1 MNMDRKYT
9 IGLSVSSEGNHVTID
24 TDALQEL
31 LQSDWFRQFLK
42 LQPDRSLVDNQFQEA
57 VNEIARLQQQMSQ
70 MRQQQ
75 MQQPV
80 QPVQPIQ
87 QPQRV
92 QMQPQMQQARPADE
106 LIKNITAVPPMQAPR
121 RLPQSFMELN
131 PDTMTE
137 PIWNSLNP
145 EQQQQWLTYYKV

>member
-9 IGLSVSSEGNHVTID
+9 IGLSVSSEGNRVTID

-42 LQPDRSLVDNQFQEA
+42 LQPDRTMADNQFQEA

-75 MQQPV
+75 MQPV
-80 QPVQPIQ
+80 QVQPIQ

-92 QMQPQMQQARPADE
+92 QMQPQMQQQQARPADE
-106 LIKNITAVPPMQAPR
+106 LIKNIATAPAMAPPR

-137 PIWNSLNP
+137 SIWNSLNP

>member
-92 QMQPQMQQARPADE
+92 QMQQARPADE
-106 LIKNITAVPPMQAPR
+106 LIKNITAVPAMASPR

-137 PIWNSLNP
+137 SIWNSLTP

>member
-87 QPQRV
+87 QLQRV
-92 QMQPQMQQARPADE
+92 QMQLSRTAYE
-106 LIKNITAVPPMQAPR
+106 LI
-121 RLPQSFMELN
+121 
-131 PDTMTE
+131 
-137 PIWNSLNP
+137 
-145 EQQQQWLTYYKV
+145 